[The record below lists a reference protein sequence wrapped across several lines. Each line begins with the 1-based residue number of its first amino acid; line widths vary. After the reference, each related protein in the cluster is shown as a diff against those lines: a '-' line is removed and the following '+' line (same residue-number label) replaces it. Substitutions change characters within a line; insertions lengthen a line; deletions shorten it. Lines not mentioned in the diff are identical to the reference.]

1 MFKLYYKWRY
11 QRSQRAGA
19 FKLPQH
25 SRAGKFFRIDLGSY
39 LSQASVRGRDFSR
52 FDLPQTSRRWLGL
65 LLSVLALLTLGWLIY
80 ESVKA
85 LSIFR
90 D

>member
-19 FKLPQH
+19 FKLPQQSH
-25 SRAGKFFRIDLGSY
+25 AGKFFRIDLGSY
-39 LSQASVRGRDFSR
+39 LSQASVRGRDFNR

-65 LLSVLALLTLGWLIY
+65 LLIVLALLTLGWLIY
-80 ESVKA
+80 ESVEA

>member
-19 FKLPQH
+19 FKLPQQ
-25 SRAGKFFRIDLGSY
+25 SRSGKFFRIDLASY

-52 FDLPQTSRRWLGL
+52 FDLPQTSRRGLGL
-65 LLSVLALLTLGWLIY
+65 LLIVLALITLVWLVYVSI
-80 ESVKA
+80 EA
-85 LSIFR
+85 LSLFQK
-90 D
+90 